1 VRTLELPRDPR
12 RRLALV
18 ALLALVAIPNL
29 FMVALTISAF
39 YLADVGYDW
48 QIFVEAG
55 RRVLEGGLYDWNG
68 FYTYRYSP
76 LLAYVFAAIT
86 PIGLIGWG
94 AAHVVVLLAMPTR
107 LLAVIT
113 VLLWPFWSDLY
124 NGNTMTFVVVAAA
137 TALTGSRIGTGA
149 FLAMAILMPRPLVL
163 PLVTWIMWKRPEWRV
178 PFLVGFAL
186 HSALVLALGF
196 GPAWLT
202 ALSRATEGTAV
213 ADFGPAAFIGAWW
226 LPIGLALAAVLTWWG
241 RLGVASL
248 AASPYWLPQ
257 YLLMLLLDLVS
268 RENVRRLRD
277 PGQPREAR

>member
-1 VRTLELPRDPR
+1 MTTLELPRDPR
-12 RRLALV
+12 LRLLLL

-48 QIFVEAG
+48 LIFVEAG
-55 RRVLEGGLYDWNG
+55 RRVVEGGLYDWSG

-76 LLAYVFAAIT
+76 LLAYFFAAIT

-94 AAHVVVLLAMPTR
+94 AAHVVALLAMPTR
-107 LLAVIT
+107 LLAIVT

-124 NGNTMTFVVVAAA
+124 NGNTMTFVLVAGAAA
-137 TALTGSRIGTGA
+137 LAGSRIGTGA
-149 FLAMAILMPRPLVL
+149 FLAMAVLMPRPLVL
-163 PLVTWIMWKRPEWRV
+163 PLAVWLMWKRREWRV

-186 HSALVLALGF
+186 HAALVFALGF
-196 GPAWLT
+196 GPAWIT
-202 ALSRATEGTAV
+202 ALSHATEGVAV

-226 LPIGLALAAVLTWWG
+226 LPIGLALAAVLTWYG
-241 RLGVASL
+241 RLGMASL

-257 YLLMLLLDLVS
+257 YLLMLLLDLVP
-268 RENVRRLRD
+268 RRKERVSD
-277 PGQPREAR
+277 PT